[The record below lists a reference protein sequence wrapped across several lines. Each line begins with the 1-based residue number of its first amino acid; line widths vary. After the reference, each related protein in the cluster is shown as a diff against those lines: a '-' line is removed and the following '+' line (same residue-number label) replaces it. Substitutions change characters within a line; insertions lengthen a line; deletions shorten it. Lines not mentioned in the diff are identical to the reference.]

1 MGGSLMSD
9 ARGGSN
15 ASVPVLRSLREILA
29 FLHDLNVD
37 PAKVRPQDIE
47 LTYEAMFQTPWTDT
61 DMEALRIRFLET
73 LGAESGRCLCRYVL
87 HHYPVPRFGQG
98 FTEDDLED
106 LLKHLAIA
114 MILVLHHP
122 DLALKED
129 FSVDLAITE
138 DGLLWAQLRE
148 DSADNAVH

>member
-47 LTYEAMFQTPWTDT
+47 FTYLAMFQAPWTDT
-61 DMEALRIRFLET
+61 EREALRIRFLET

-87 HHYPVPRFGQG
+87 HHHPVPLSDG
-98 FTEDDLED
+98 FTEDDLD
-106 LLKHLAIA
+106 GLLKHLTIA

-122 DLALKED
+122 DLAPKED

-138 DGLLWAQLRE
+138 DGLLWARWPQ
-148 DSADNAVH
+148 DSTDNAVH